1 MMLVDQRW
9 QCADQIMEQIVCR
22 NVILLM
28 VRMIAIRTILRRD
41 KMIKRSSLNISE
53 DFFVRGKNYV
63 YFFEIKCFFC

>member
-28 VRMIAIRTILRRD
+28 VRMIAIRTILRRQND
-41 KMIKRSSLNISE
+41 
-53 DFFVRGKNYV
+53 
-63 YFFEIKCFFC
+63 